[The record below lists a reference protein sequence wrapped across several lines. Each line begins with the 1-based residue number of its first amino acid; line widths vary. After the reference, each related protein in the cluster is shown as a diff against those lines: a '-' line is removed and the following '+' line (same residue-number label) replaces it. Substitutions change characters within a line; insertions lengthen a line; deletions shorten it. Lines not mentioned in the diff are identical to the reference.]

1 VDNELELELEHDEN
15 DERTR
20 DNDALEDGL
29 HHSLVTARRMRPHTR
44 DERALSRSHHSHMR
58 ASMFVP

>member
-1 VDNELELELEHDEN
+1 VDDELELELEHDEN

-20 DNDALEDGL
+20 DDDALEDGL

-44 DERALSRSHHSHMR
+44 DERALSRSHHSPCVH
-58 ASMFVP
+58 